1 MSSRSDRVLLGHG
14 SGGLMTARLVR
25 EVFLRQLD
33 NPALARLE
41 DSALIDVDGVELA
54 LTTDAFVVDP
64 LFFPGGDIGKL
75 AVCGTVNDLL
85 VAGARPRGLTA
96 AFVLEEGLPIV
107 DLERIAVSM
116 SRAAAE
122 AGTAV
127 VAGDTKVV
135 PRGKADGCFITTAGV
150 GTRLPGVQL
159 GADQAR
165 PGDVVLV
172 SGPVG
177 DHGAAI
183 MASRAGIELSSPIV
197 SDCAPLSPLLLPL
210 LERPD
215 GLHVMRDPTR
225 GGVATVLCEIAE
237 ASGVTVRLDEER
249 LPVSPAV
256 RAACELLG
264 LDPFYLACEG
274 RAVIVAAP
282 EAGERALEALHR
294 AGALQAAIVGTVEQG
309 RAQVIARTAI
319 GGHRLVTMLAADP
332 LPRIC

>member
-1 MSSRSDRVLLGHG
+1 MSGQGDRVLLGHG

-25 EVFLRQLD
+25 DVFLRQLD

-41 DSALIDVDGVELA
+41 DSALLDVDGARLA

-85 VAGARPRGLTA
+85 VAGARPRALTA
-96 AFVLEEGLPIV
+96 AFVLEEGLPFA
-107 DLERIAVSM
+107 DLERIAASM
-116 SRAAAE
+116 ARTAAE
-122 AGTAV
+122 AGTSV

-135 PRGKADGCFITTAGV
+135 PRGKADGCFITTAGL
-150 GTRLPGVQL
+150 GSRLPGVEL
-159 GADQAR
+159 GADRAR
-165 PGDVVLV
+165 PGDLVLV
-172 SGPVG
+172 TGPVG

-197 SDCAPLSPLLLPL
+197 SDCAPLTPLLVPL
-210 LERPD
+210 FERPA
-215 GLHVMRDPTR
+215 GLHVARDPTR
-225 GGVATVLCEIAE
+225 GGVATVLCEIAS
-237 ASGVTVRLDEER
+237 ASGVTVRLEEER

-274 RAVIVAAP
+274 RAVIFAAP
-282 EAGERALEALHR
+282 EAAERALATLR
-294 AGALQAAIVGTVEQG
+294 GAGATQAAIVGRVEAG
-309 RAQVIARTAI
+309 KAQVIARTAI